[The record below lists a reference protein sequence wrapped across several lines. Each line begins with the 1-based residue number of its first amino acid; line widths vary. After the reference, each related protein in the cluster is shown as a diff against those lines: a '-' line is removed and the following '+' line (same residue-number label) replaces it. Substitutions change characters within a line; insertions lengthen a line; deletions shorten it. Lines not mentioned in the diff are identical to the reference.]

1 MRSSPTRVSSWP
13 YSPAREGVTR
23 PPEVLDLGFARV
35 ATRELGVDGL
45 EHRWRFI
52 PKPAPTTAE
61 LDLAPGAE
69 VSAYDVAFAKGMMM
83 HHQAALDMAWDYNGD
98 PMAQNRVLRL
108 MNTDIIREQRYEI
121 AFLEDVVARYA
132 GDAAAVEPVMPLG
145 MQMDHGQHGG
155 GTDDG
160 GIGAH
165 GTSH

>member
-1 MRSSPTRVSSWP
+1 M
-13 YSPAREGVTR
+13 
-23 PPEVLDLGFARV
+23 
-35 ATRELGVDGL
+35 
-45 EHRWRFI
+45 

-61 LDLAPGAE
+61 LDLAPRAE

-121 AFLEDVVARYA
+121 AFLEDVVARYP

-155 GTDDG
+155 GTDASG
-160 GIGAH
+160 GRHETAH
-165 GTSH
+165 